1 MKISL
6 HHIIQIMWCFL
17 KEHNSN
23 YVVFLFLYHQP
34 QTLDLSAVLGAGGH
48 NVDPGGINA
57 AVSQDIRQLRNI
69 LLNAVKSPGKELT
82 EVVGKDLGRID
93 TRRLTQPLHLRPDI
107 ASVQGL
113 AGSRH
118 EDNAILNTAPFGIIQ

>member
-1 MKISL
+1 MEILL

-23 YVVFLFLYHQP
+23 YVVFLFLYHQS

-57 AVSQDIRQLRNI
+57 AVPQNICQLRNI
-69 LLNAVKSPGKELT
+69 LLNAVKSPGKELA
-82 EVVGKDLGRID
+82 EVMGKDLGGID
-93 TRRLTQPLHLRPDI
+93 TRCLTQPFHLCPDV
-107 ASVQGL
+107 ASVQRL
-113 AGSRH
+113 TVSCH
-118 EDNAILNTAPFGIIQ
+118 KDNAAMDSAPFGIIQ